1 MEFRGFL
8 PENLCPFFLAASR
21 ICLASRA
28 LLLVTAKAICFKE
41 TLFFAFLAGAFFA
54 ALLGAFL
61 ATFLGAFL
69 GAFFTAFL
77 AVFFAAFRA
86 AFFFTVFRFAAA
98 FFFAGRPRLAAV
110 FFAGRPRRLPAAFF
124 GLRPR
129 RLAGAVP
136 APPKAASISAS
147 LFSAS
152 AAVACAFA
160 KAFDRESFSD
170 CNAARAR
177 WNNLT
182 VSLLILFGGY
192 IAPYSDAKV
201 GGYPITNCLQVEI

>member
-1 MEFRGFL
+1 MASKAL
-8 PENLCPFFLAASR
+8 P
-21 ICLASRA
+21 
-28 LLLVTAKAICFKE
+28 LVTAKATCFKE
-41 TLFFAFLAGAFFA
+41 SLFFTFLAGAFFD
-54 ALLGAFL
+54 AFL
-61 ATFLGAFL
+61 AAFL
-69 GAFFTAFL
+69 GAFFDAFLGAFLAAFFTAFL
-77 AVFFAAFRA
+77 GAFLA

-160 KAFDRESFSD
+160 KAFDTESFSD

-192 IAPYSDAKV
+192 IAPYSDAKA
-201 GGYPITNCLQVEI
+201 GDYPITNCLQVEI